1 MKIESYRKLIVWQ
14 KSYELVKNIYLLTES
29 FPKNEQFGLIT
40 QMRRCAV
47 SIPSNIAEGQ
57 QRNNA
62 KEYRQFLGIA
72 RGSAAELSTQLL
84 LARDLYKVDVSAEL
98 ETVESIQK
106 MLFAL
111 LRKLQ
116 PVTRNP

>member
-1 MKIESYRKLIVWQ
+1 MVVIDSYRKLIVWQ
-14 KSYELVKNIYLLTES
+14 KSFELVKEIYTLTDTL
-29 FPKNEQFGLIT
+29 PKDEQFGLVS

-84 LARDLYKVDVSAEL
+84 LVQELHNKDVRALVEKA
-98 ETVESIQK
+98 ESIQK
-106 MLFAL
+106 MLFSL
-111 LRKLQ
+111 LQKL
-116 PVTRNP
+116 